1 MSLTQVPND
10 FDRKVQSPLI
20 PLVSFV
26 SSAVRLESQIVQL
39 DPLRTELS
47 PILPF
52 PGFPKQLLLSRK
64 RQKR

>member
-1 MSLTQVPND
+1 MALTQVPND
-10 FDRKVQSPLI
+10 FDRKVRPPLI